1 MVEISQEDFEMLQ
14 EAKANQEAEAA
25 KKEQRKQRGKI
36 YRARRNHAD
45 QTVRENHSEEWKAAF
60 DSFKPEG

>member
-1 MVEISQEDFEMLQ
+1 MVEVSQEDFEMLQ

-25 KKEQRKQRGKI
+25 KKEQRKFRGKL

-45 QTVRENHSEEWKAAF
+45 QTVRENHKEEWQAAF

>member
-25 KKEQRKQRGKI
+25 KKEQRKQRGKL
-36 YRARRNHAD
+36 
-45 QTVRENHSEEWKAAF
+45 
-60 DSFKPEG
+60 